1 MTPSKSISND
11 IAELRKNP
19 KGVRFDDLA
28 KICDRHF
35 GEPRQRG
42 TSHRCYSM
50 PWPGDPRVN
59 IQNKRGMAKGFQ
71 VRQVIKALEKLKEV
85 Q

>member
-1 MTPSKSISND
+1 MLDRISED
-11 IAELRKNP
+11 IAELRRNP
-19 KGVRFDDLA
+19 GGVRFDDLA
-28 KICDRHF
+28 RICNRHF

-42 TSHRCYSM
+42 TSHRNYSM

-59 IQNKRGMAKGFQ
+59 IQNRRGMAKAFQ
-71 VRQVIKALEKLKEV
+71 VRQVIRALERLREM